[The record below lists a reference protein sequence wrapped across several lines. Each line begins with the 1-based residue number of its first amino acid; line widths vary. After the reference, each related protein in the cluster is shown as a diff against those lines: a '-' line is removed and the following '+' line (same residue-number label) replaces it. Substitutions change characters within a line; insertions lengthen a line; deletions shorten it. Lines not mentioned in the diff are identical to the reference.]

1 MTVIETETETETET
15 ASVMTETEDMPTDR
29 RLDETGVLNEEAL
42 LTEIGP
48 AVRMIETEGHHQD
61 GE

>member
-1 MTVIETETETETET
+1 MTVIETETETGT

-29 RLDETGVLNEEAL
+29 RLDETGVLSEEAL

-48 AVRMIETEGHHQD
+48 AVRTIETEGHHQD